1 MAIDRVGVVG
11 FGVMGR
17 GIAQVAAL
25 AGCDVVACDLSDELN
40 EAGLESVRGQL
51 AREVKKGRLRE
62 VEAAEA
68 VARIRTALS
77 HSALKGCPV
86 VIEAITEDEERKAA
100 LFRELDAELP
110 DETVLVTNT
119 SSLSVTALAGMTRR
133 PERVVGMHFFNPV
146 PAMKLVEV
154 VRALQTD
161 DATFAFACQL
171 AARLGK
177 EVVTARDTVAFIV
190 NRTLLPF
197 LNEAIFALAEGV
209 ASAEEIDKAVKLGL
223 NHPMGPLELCDLIGL
238 GTLLSVMDAMHRRL
252 GDPKYRPSP
261 LLRQYVEAGWL
272 GRKTG
277 RGFHVYRAT

>member
-1 MAIDRVGVVG
+1 MAIDSVGVVG
-11 FGVMGR
+11 FGLMGR
-17 GIAQVAAL
+17 GIVQVATL
-25 AGCDVVACDLSDELN
+25 AGCEVVACDLSDERN
-40 EAGLESVRGQL
+40 AAGLASVRGQL
-51 AREVKKGRLRE
+51 EREVKKGRLAE
-62 VEAAEA
+62 SEAAEA
-68 VARIRTALS
+68 LARIRTTLS
-77 HSALKGCPV
+77 HSELGECQV

-110 DETVLVTNT
+110 ERTVLVTNT
-119 SSLSVTALAGMTRR
+119 SSLSVTALAGATRR
-133 PERVVGMHFFNPV
+133 PERVLGMHFFNPV

-161 DATFAFACQL
+161 DATHAFACEL

-177 EVVTARDTVAFIV
+177 QVANARDTVAFIV

-252 GDPKYRPSP
+252 ADPKYRPCP

-272 GRKTG
+272 GRRTG
-277 RGFHVYRAT
+277 RGFHVYG